1 MEHLEDEMWNGGSA
15 GVDNALDFARG
26 VAEMLSGNS
35 NSSVNITTKW
45 DGAPAIVCGINPE
58 NKKFFV
64 GTKSVF
70 NKATPKINYTNS
82 DIDNNHSGELA
93 TKLKIA
99 LQYLSKIGIKNVIQG
114 DFMFSSSDLGSMK
127 VDGKSHI
134 TFTPNTITYAVEDG
148 SSTAKEIS
156 NAKIGI
162 VFHTEYKGRKMSDMK
177 ASFNPNVKRL
187 KKNKNVWFRDAD
199 FKDESGSSTLTGSEY
214 DSVMKDIESA
224 EGKMGSKVTEIID
237 EVMSNKSIISF
248 IKTYTNSQIRGGSSK
263 VDTNGVIGHIKEKFE
278 TAISKLKTDSGKERK
293 RAAMDEL
300 VKYLK
305 SIETELDA
313 AFELYGL
320 INYIKIKLVRKL
332 EKIMGIGTFVRTDDG
347 FKATA
352 PEGFVAVDKIS
363 SKALKL
369 VDRLEFS
376 RSNFTV
382 AKNWVSG

>member
-45 DGAPAIVCGINPE
+45 DGAPAIICGINPE

-127 VDGKSHI
+127 VDGKSHT

-320 INYIKIKLVRKL
+320 INDIKIKLVRKL
-332 EKIMGIGTFVRTDDG
+332 EKIKGIGTFVRTDDG